1 MFPQQALAFSESLG
15 RVAWAL
21 SSIGP
26 CTPPPS
32 PSHPR
37 AHPSPAQPSPA
48 QRHAPTSPPTHAQTV
63 SFDEF
68 RIGPVKLGGVR
79 VGFGQSRGCFG
90 EVRKG
95 SARLGLGFGD
105 VRALRLPQGS
115 GSKARATEP
124 SFRAPRAEVQ
134 FLGV

>member
-1 MFPQQALAFSESLG
+1 M
-15 RVAWAL
+15 
-21 SSIGP
+21 
-26 CTPPPS
+26 
-32 PSHPR
+32 
-37 AHPSPAQPSPA
+37 
-48 QRHAPTSPPTHAQTV
+48 
-63 SFDEF
+63 SFDDF

-79 VGFGQSRGCFG
+79 VGFGQPRGRFG

-105 VRALRLPQGS
+105 ARALRLPQGS

-134 FLGV
+134 GLGV